1 MVCGSVYFL
10 LIVNQCHPI
19 SFWWDLDPDHTGTCI
34 DATAFAICSWI
45 ISVLNS
51 TADLTFAIIPMFL
64 VRKTTISTRTKV
76 LVSGL
81 LGIASVSVYL
91 ISCLLNLTCLS
102 AGIVTIVRMPY
113 LSTLDHYKGDFLFTT
128 VNVAMLPTLE
138 VGLGITAA
146 NLAT

>member
-1 MVCGSVYFL
+1 MFYAPATSLLKISVGFFLLRLTISKFQIWTIRLFIAGSMVCGSVYFL

-81 LGIASVSVYL
+81 LGIASV
-91 ISCLLNLTCLS
+91 
-102 AGIVTIVRMPY
+102 
-113 LSTLDHYKGDFLFTT
+113 
-128 VNVAMLPTLE
+128 
-138 VGLGITAA
+138 
-146 NLAT
+146 